1 MKTVEEILSYK
12 GIYSEKLNIG
22 DDGIK
27 GFILVNRIDMSFVA
41 SWGGGWD
48 HVSVAP
54 IKRYI
59 VPDWNTMCKVKQIF
73 FKPDETAIEIHPSEE
88 QYVDNLS
95 NCLHLWRANDKDMVL
110 PPSFMVGLR
119 KGQTIAELN
128 AEIDKY
134 YKENGYER

>member
-12 GIYSEKLNIG
+12 GIYSDKLKIG

-27 GFILVNRIDMSFVA
+27 GFISVNRIDMSFVA

-73 FKPDETAIEIHPSEE
+73 FKPDEAVIQIHPPED

-95 NCLHLWRANDKDMVL
+95 NCLHLWRSNDKPMLL
-110 PPSFMVGLR
+110 PPSFMVGYK
-119 KGQTIAELN
+119 KGQTAAELQ
-128 AEIDKY
+128 AEIDEY
-134 YKENGYER
+134 YEKGGYT